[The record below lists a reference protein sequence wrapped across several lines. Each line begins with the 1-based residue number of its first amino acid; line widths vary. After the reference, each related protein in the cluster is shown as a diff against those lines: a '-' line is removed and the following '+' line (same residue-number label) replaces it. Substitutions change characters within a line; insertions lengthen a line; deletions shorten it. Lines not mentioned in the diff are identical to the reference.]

1 MIPRL
6 QAVIDL
12 GSETGPLRIL
22 DTMHWLQEARAFSFL
37 QVLVALRWAFL
48 LLLFRLEL
56 LLLLGGNALYFYFSP
71 SMPSHESA
79 GAPSRG
85 TPQVGETYRE
95 A

>member
-1 MIPRL
+1 
-6 QAVIDL
+6 
-12 GSETGPLRIL
+12 
-22 DTMHWLQEARAFSFL
+22 MHWLQEARAFSL
-37 QVLVALRWAFL
+37 PASPVCVTMGVL

-56 LLLLGGNALYFYFSP
+56 LLLRGGNALYFYFSP

-95 A
+95 L